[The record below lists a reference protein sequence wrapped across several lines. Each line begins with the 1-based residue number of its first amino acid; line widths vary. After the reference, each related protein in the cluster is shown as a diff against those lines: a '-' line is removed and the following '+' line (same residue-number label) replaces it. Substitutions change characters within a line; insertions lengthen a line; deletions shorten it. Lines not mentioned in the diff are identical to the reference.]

1 MQNLT
6 IGAKGE
12 GREVYGFVDPDGK
25 YRIINPPKGN
35 FKIKLLPLMPVQPN
49 APSPLSMQKKDP
61 QDKKKIPEVI
71 YAKYETYQNDFSME
85 YSGGVKQL
93 DIELKSK

>member
-1 MQNLT
+1 
-6 IGAKGE
+6 
-12 GREVYGFVDPDGK
+12 
-25 YRIINPPKGN
+25 
-35 FKIKLLPLMPVQPN
+35 
-49 APSPLSMQKKDP
+49 MQKKDP

-71 YAKYETYQNDFSME
+71 YAKYETYENDFSME